1 MNLENL
7 YSFCEDITN
16 ESQNVIINYNNLSN
30 LWAKVK
36 EIKKEQDKPEPKY
49 EFNTQQLLVASIIL
63 NSVNF
68 CYFYGRPCYRPDG
81 YNSFNFEQAFLKKL
95 KKEDV
100 GYVLPIQKE
109 FSIQARIAYEL
120 LMNYHFVPLKNEKLQ
135 FLEEFIHI
143 QYFNPKHPFF
153 VFVENMIE
161 EEDNNNFNQNTT
173 FFVELLKTTF
183 KSFSEDPFLKRAVLT
198 PMTFERLNRDLGN
211 GITYFND
218 FENLPI
224 PVDYHI
230 PNILRH
236 FNCLEYSDYL
246 KNIIDNEINIE
257 ANSKIEIEIRAATI
271 IATRFLKE
279 ITGLSVNEI
288 DESLFSLKN
297 KVKTIHHMTNT
308 TAY

>member
-1 MNLENL
+1 MNLNSL

-16 ESQNVIINYNNLSN
+16 DSQNVSINYDNLSKIWLQVQN
-30 LWAKVK
+30 ITK
-36 EIKKEQDKPEPKY
+36 EKEQTEPKF
-49 EFNTQQLLVASIIL
+49 EFDVQQLLVASIIL

-81 YNSFNFEQAFLKKL
+81 YNSYNFEQEFFKKL
-95 KKEDV
+95 KEKEPN
-100 GYVLPIQKE
+100 YVL
-109 FSIQARIAYEL
+109 SIQEELFFQSNIAYHL
-120 LMNYHFVPLKNEKLQ
+120 IMKYHFVPLKNEKLQ
-135 FLEEFIHI
+135 FLEEFNIENL
-143 QYFNPKHPFF
+143 NPCHPFF
-153 VFVENMIE
+153 IFIQNMIE
-161 EEDNNNFNQNTT
+161 EENNFEQNTT

-183 KSFSEDPFLKRAVLT
+183 KSFAEDPFMKRTVLT

-218 FENLPI
+218 FGDLPI

-236 FNCLEYSDYL
+236 FGCLIYSDYL
-246 KNIIDNEINIE
+246 SDIIDNEINIE
-257 ANSKIEIEIRAATI
+257 ANSKLEIEIRAATV
-271 IATRFLKE
+271 IATRFLQKL
-279 ITGLSVNEI
+279 TGVSINEI

-297 KVKTIHHMTNT
+297 MVNTTHHMTIT

>member
-1 MNLENL
+1 MNLKNF
-7 YSFCEDITN
+7 YSFCEDMTN
-16 ESQNVIINYNNLSN
+16 NSQNIIINYNNLSDF
-30 LWAKVK
+30 WDKVE
-36 EIKKEQDKPEPKY
+36 EINKKQEKPEPKH
-49 EFNTQQLLVASIIL
+49 EFDVQQLLVASIIL

-81 YNSFNFEQAFLKKL
+81 YNSYNFEQTFLKKL
-95 KKEDV
+95 KEEDV
-100 GYVLPIQKE
+100 GYVLPIREE
-109 FSIQARIAYEL
+109 FSFQASIAYEL
-120 LMNYHFVPLKNEKLQ
+120 LMEYHFVPLKNEKLQ
-135 FLEEFIHI
+135 FLEELFYIEP
-143 QYFNPKHPFF
+143 FSLGHPFF
-153 VFVENMIE
+153 IFVKNMIE
-161 EEDNNNFNQNTT
+161 EENDFDQNTPI
-173 FFVELLKTTF
+173 FVELLRTTF

-211 GITYFND
+211 GVTYFND
-218 FENLPI
+218 FEDLPI

-236 FNCLEYSDYL
+236 FSCLEYSDYL

-257 ANSKIEIEIRAATI
+257 ANSKLEIEIRAATI
-271 IATRFLKE
+271 VATLFLKK

>member
-1 MNLENL
+1 MDLKNF
-7 YSFCEDITN
+7 YSFCDDMTN
-16 ESQNVIINYNNLSN
+16 NSQNVIINYNNLSN
-30 LWAKVK
+30 LWYKVE
-36 EIKKEQDKPEPKY
+36 EINKEQKKPEPKY
-49 EFNTQQLLVASIIL
+49 EFDTQQLLVASIIL

-68 CYFYGRPCYRPDG
+68 CYFYGRPCYRPDS
-81 YNSFNFEQAFLKKL
+81 YDSFSFEQAFLKKL
-95 KKEDV
+95 KEEEI
-100 GYVLPIQKE
+100 GYVLPIREE
-109 FSIQARIAYEL
+109 FSFQASIAYEL
-120 LMNYHFVPLKNEKLQ
+120 LMEYHFVPLKNEKLQ
-135 FLEEFIHI
+135 FLEEFIRI
-143 QYFNPKHPFF
+143 EELNPNFPFF
-153 VFVENMIE
+153 VFVQNMIE
-161 EEDNNNFNQNTT
+161 EENDFDQNTPV
-173 FFVELLKTTF
+173 FVELLKTTF

-218 FENLPI
+218 FEDLPV

-236 FNCLEYSDYL
+236 FGCLEYSDYL

-257 ANSKIEIEIRAATI
+257 ANSKLEIEIRAATI
-271 IATRFLKE
+271 VATRFLKKF
-279 ITGLSVNEI
+279 TGLSVNEI